1 MLDEAS
7 GLTSAP
13 LLSTSPDTSV
23 ALPLLLLLL
32 VLLLLLIFSLLSL
45 SSLFSHHMLLFAQT
59 QGNFYLLLKNQAATG
74 CFFSRQRL
82 FEPHENALWIQVPTI
97 EQNLSESGIFQLR
110 MYFSL
115 GLNFSGSGWV
125 GWLVTE
131 APQPRILETGGSLRE
146 RARETG
152 RGQTSRTPGAAHP
165 GKRLGNKTRGNR
177 EGGSCWKDLG
187 GRLQDPGGDVKR
199 FPTDGIVVVKLAT
212 TVSLPVTCHPPCHMV
227 ENNWGAFHCLI
238 VWLNQLTI

>member
-74 CFFSRQRL
+74 CFFSSQQL
-82 FEPHENALWIQVPTI
+82 FEPQKNALWTQVPTF

-115 GLNFSGSGWV
+115 G
-125 GWLVTE
+125 
-131 APQPRILETGGSLRE
+131 
-146 RARETG
+146 
-152 RGQTSRTPGAAHP
+152 
-165 GKRLGNKTRGNR
+165 
-177 EGGSCWKDLG
+177 
-187 GRLQDPGGDVKR
+187 
-199 FPTDGIVVVKLAT
+199 
-212 TVSLPVTCHPPCHMV
+212 
-227 ENNWGAFHCLI
+227 
-238 VWLNQLTI
+238 